1 MAAEAPAELRLDT
14 FLWCARFIPDRAACD
29 RLVDAGAVRI
39 NRQLTGKPH
48 ARVRVGD
55 VLTLRLR
62 TGVRVIKV
70 TALSARRLP
79 AAQAR
84 LLYEEIAEP
93 ALLHSA

>member
-1 MAAEAPAELRLDT
+1 MPAPDPTELRLDT
-14 FLWCARFIPDRAACD
+14 FLWCARFIPDRGACD
-29 RLVDAGAVRI
+29 RLVDGGAVRI
-39 NRQLTGKPH
+39 NRQPTGKPH

-62 TGVRVIKV
+62 TGVRVIRI
-70 TALSARRLP
+70 TALSARRLSP
-79 AAQAR
+79 PQAR

>member
-1 MAAEAPAELRLDT
+1 MPPADPVELRLDM
-14 FLWCARFIPDRAACD
+14 FLWCARFIPDRAACA
-29 RLVDAGAVRI
+29 RLVEGGAVRI
-39 NRQLTGKPH
+39 NRQPTGKPH

-70 TALSARRLP
+70 TALSARRLSAP
-79 AAQAR
+79 QAR
-84 LLYEEIAEP
+84 LLYEEIVEP